1 MNATHDDNAERITLR
16 SHEGARHSEPLITDD
31 EGDFGHTTDQFQ
43 QPQQQQDDRHDD
55 GNSNNDDHSDNGN
68 DEGRQQQQPLLRR
81 TYSQESGIST
91 DSAPPPYEF
100 YPPAKTFLGRAY
112 NWIRAIPR
120 IPRRHQA
127 IALPLHQR
135 FHSHHHSDSL
145 SSTSID
151 SFASSAYPATCCS
164 YYYHVCLGRLPRV
177 TLPTWLARCRWVLIC
192 ISIFAIIVFVF
203 LLFCSIFFAP
213 ASLSPATLPDLQTNS
228 SARFLTLNIFMRPP
242 GVTNNWSDYKE
253 ERLDYIVRY
262 ILPQYDVVAFQEAF
276 AFGTRRKDQLI
287 QRGRNMGYNHHVES
301 PRHYPW
307 DLGVDGG
314 LLIMSRFPIRT
325 SHTIEYPRGIHS
337 DWLAYKGALHALIEL
352 NPTQSIHLYT
362 THAQASYSPL
372 SHQTDMQ
379 IRISQFA
386 QFHQFIKETSQHD
399 NNIPM
404 LLLGDFNVDAA
415 VHDGSITEP
424 SKSSSVEYQL
434 MMDVLNG
441 KGIERKRLHSAS
453 DKDDGGSTRVRQ
465 NAGKRLLYE
474 DLYRLVLSD
483 KLYEHYGYHPVTFG
497 DIVLNKNG
505 EIEPA
510 ETILTDSEQVMTVQ
524 SIDRILWEQERGK
537 ASNMLIRDAQV
548 EKLLVQSNDM
558 MNEHDKLK
566 SPFTQ
571 ISGNLLFIKK
581 QIIIIIIM

>member
-1 MNATHDDNAERITLR
+1 MNTTHDDNAERITLR

-31 EGDFGHTTDQFQ
+31 ESEFGHTNDQLQ
-43 QPQQQQDDRHDD
+43 QPQQRHDD
-55 GNSNNDDHSDNGN
+55 SESNNNNNDDHGSNDN
-68 DEGRQQQQPLLRR
+68 DEEQQQPLLRR

-100 YPPAKTFLGRAY
+100 YPPAKTFLGRAF

-164 YYYHVCLGRLPRV
+164 YYYHVCLGRLPRA
-177 TLPTWLARCRWVLIC
+177 TLPVWLARCRWVLIC
-192 ISIFAIIVFVF
+192 ISIFAIILFAF

-228 SARFLTLNIFMRPP
+228 SGRFLTLNIFMRPP

-276 AFGTRRKDQLI
+276 AFGTRRKDRLI

-301 PRHYPW
+301 PRHFPW

-325 SHTIEYPRGIHS
+325 FNTMEYPRGIHS
-337 DWLAYKGALHALIEL
+337 DWLAYKGALHALIEF

-362 THAQASYSPL
+362 THAQASYSQL
-372 SHQTDMQ
+372 SHQVDMQ
-379 IRISQFA
+379 VRMSQFA
-386 QFHQFIKETSQHD
+386 QFHQFIKETSQRD

-424 SKSSSVEYQL
+424 SRSSSVEYQL
-434 MMDVLNG
+434 MMDVLDG
-441 KGIERKRLHSAS
+441 KGIERKKLYSVDNYNKEKEDTS
-453 DKDDGGSTRVRQ
+453 NQKRQ
-465 NAGKRLLYE
+465 NGGKRLLYQ
-474 DLYRLVLSD
+474 DMYRLTLSD
-483 KLYEHYGYHPVTFG
+483 KVYAHYGYHPVTFG
-497 DIVLNKNG
+497 DIILNKNG

-524 SIDRILWEQERGK
+524 SIDRILWEQDRGK
-537 ASNMLIRDAQV
+537 ASSMFIRDAQV
-548 EKLLVQSNDM
+548 EKFLVQSNDM
-558 MNEHDKLK
+558 MSEYDKLQ

-571 ISGNLLFIKK
+571 ISDHYGLSCVVQLS
-581 QIIIIIIM
+581 